1 MGVTVGQRVQHP
13 TKPEW
18 GIGEVLKV
26 EDQKILVRFEKV
38 GQKLLKNVALIALE
52 YEQPLLQQAETERSP
67 KDTSQPR
74 SKKRRNDRKPKSNA
88 TRKVKSTVK
97 QTPNTNDT
105 AEKQSESVAGFQ
117 SQGMAT
123 TQESEMVLTVLD
135 RLQQDLGS
143 LTEPNTALLLYTLL
157 QMPGTLAHGYLGT
170 LNSELRAHLV
180 VETLQGAQGRHFGV
194 PIDHIRYAAR
204 RIAKDICKDSRI
216 DSRHLLLACMVGS
229 GWLARAPELP
239 PLPAETRQ
247 ILGYSNLAV
256 RAMRFAGVDPVE
268 FLDRVRAPLPKA
280 TNLPRRFPSFFIF
293 WPQGDR
299 TRVLHVEEI
308 GEFSHQAT
316 TNRIYPATLGL
327 LDSSLGKPVNALLE
341 FEDLLNDPYTPEA
354 TYQRFFESHPEFLL
368 TDEHLAIKPGVL
380 LHSTEGFGLKPD
392 FFLQRR
398 DSPLWDIAE
407 LKLPTERLIQGREAR
422 RGLAAA
428 VRWGMDQLRRYREY
442 FLDSGLAQRFRE
454 TQGLEVYYPKLTLI
468 IGRDKAFGT
477 YHERQRL
484 TPPESRILTY
494 DDLLRLAKHRSLV
507 LPFGDQVGSQNKG

>member
-38 GQKLLKNVALIALE
+38 GQKLLKNVALIPLE
-52 YEQPLLQQAETERSP
+52 YQQLQLGETEQVL
-67 KDTSQPR
+67 KDIVLGR
-74 SKKRRNDRKPKSNA
+74 SKNERKAREHRSTA
-88 TRKVKSTVK
+88 TLKVKSTVK
-97 QTPNTNDT
+97 PTLSKKDT
-105 AEKQSESVAGFQ
+105 AEKQGESIIGFQ
-117 SQGMAT
+117 SAGLAI
-123 TQESEMVLTVLD
+123 TQESETILTMLD
-135 RLQQDLGS
+135 RLQQDLGF
-143 LTEPNTALLLYTLL
+143 LPEPNTALLLYTLL

-170 LNSELRAHLV
+170 LDSELRAHLV

-194 PIDHIRYAAR
+194 PTDHIRYAAR
-204 RIAKDICKDSRI
+204 RIAKDICHDSQI

-239 PLPAETRQ
+239 PLPTESRQ

-268 FLDRVRAPLPKA
+268 FLDRVRAPLPQS
-280 TNLPRRFPSFFIF
+280 TNLHRHFPSFFIF

-299 TRVLHVEEI
+299 TRVLQVEEV

-316 TNRIYPATLGL
+316 NNRIYPATLGL

-341 FEDLLNDPYTPEA
+341 FEDLLNDPRTPEA
-354 TYQRFFESHPEFLL
+354 TYQHFFESHPEFLL

-380 LHSTEGFGLKPD
+380 LHATEGFGLKPD

-407 LKLPTERLIQGREAR
+407 LKLPTEKLIQGREAR

-428 VRWGMDQLRRYREY
+428 VRWGMDQLRHYREY
-442 FLDSGLAQRFRE
+442 FLDSGLARRFRE

-484 TPPESRILTY
+484 MPPESRILTY

-507 LPFGDQVGSQNKG
+507 LPFVDQAGSQNKG